1 MNTPSTRSVPDVTLR
16 NPGDLIAAVPA
27 LLGFHPR
34 DSLVVVGF
42 ADEGLGPHVQLC
54 LRIDLPEPRLSRR
67 KLTGLAEHLVRHAT
81 RRSCGAMMVVVIG
94 GGPGARSLPP
104 GRELVAALRRAAAPA
119 GVELRDAVWTAQV
132 ARGQRW
138 RCYESCAC
146 SGSVPDPKETTA
158 AAASVAAGH
167 VIRGDR
173 GEVEQLVAGRDP
185 TVLRR
190 RSALVD
196 RRIDEHTEGDRG
208 VPSPRASFDLVLRW
222 LERAEREPLEF
233 SDADIVELSLALA
246 DPVVRD
252 ACLGF
257 TTDGHLDGAERLWAV
272 LVREMPDPEAA
283 EPATLLAGCAFA
295 RRDGILAGVAL
306 QRAQKA
312 WPGHA
317 LSEMLEAAMVSG
329 QEPEQL
335 LALIEEGADSARVM
349 IE

>member
-34 DSLVVVGF
+34 DSVVVVGF
-42 ADEGLGPHVQLC
+42 ADEGLGPLVQLC

-81 RRSCGAMMVVVIG
+81 RRSCGDIMVVVIG
-94 GGPGARSLPP
+94 GGPAASPPP
-104 GRELVAALRRAAAPA
+104 GRDLVAALRRATGRA

-132 ARGQRW
+132 ARGERW

-158 AAASVAAGH
+158 AAVSVAAGH
-167 VIRGDR
+167 VIRGER

-185 TVLRR
+185 AVLRR

-196 RRIDEHTEGDRG
+196 QRIDEHTEGGRG

-222 LERAEREPLEF
+222 LERAARELLEF

-257 TTDGHLDGAERLWAV
+257 ATDGHLDGAERLWAV

-283 EPATLLAGCAFA
+283 EPATLLASCAFA

-306 QRAQKA
+306 QRAQEA

-317 LSEMLEAAMVSG
+317 LSEMLDAAMLSG
-329 QEPEQL
+329 QDPEQL